1 MLIVL
6 PPSETKAWGGTGAPL
21 DLSSLSFPA
30 LGQVRLKNARD
41 LARLSEKRA
50 MEVLGLS
57 DKQREE
63 AVANRA
69 LFEAPTMPALE
80 RYTGVLYDALSA
92 GSLPVLA
99 LERLVVCSA
108 LFGLVSASDWIPHY
122 RLSGGTKLPRSRGE
136 VPTMKARWGSL
147 ISSELASVDFVVDL
161 RSGTYQQLGRVPG
174 AVTVRVEKDGKVVSH
189 FNKHYRGLV
198 ARELALSEVSCAS
211 VSEVLDVLREA
222 GMTVE
227 QRSETEICLVV

>member
-6 PPSETKAWGGTGAPL
+6 PPSETKAWGGSGTPL
-21 DLSSLSFPA
+21 NLGSLSYPA
-30 LGQVRLKNARD
+30 LNGVRERIARD
-41 LARLSEKRA
+41 LTRLSETRA
-50 MEVLGLS
+50 MEILGLS
-57 DKQREE
+57 EKQREE

-69 LFEAPTMPALE
+69 LFESPTMPALE
-80 RYTGVLYDALSA
+80 RYTGVLYDALSV
-92 GSLPVLA
+92 GSLPPEA

-147 ISSELASVDFVVDL
+147 ISSSLSDADFVVDL

-198 ARELALSEVSCAS
+198 ARELALGPACTSLAEVM
-211 VSEVLDVLREA
+211 EVLRA
-222 GMTVE
+222 SGMTVE
-227 QRSETEICLVV
+227 QRSETEICLAV